1 MTVIV
6 TVSDGV
12 TCYFIMSIVFLCD
25 LIYSAWKRISGER
38 KEKSIVRKDNMY
50 SEEGHT
56 KITG

>member
-1 MTVIV
+1 MLFHHVN
-6 TVSDGV
+6 S
-12 TCYFIMSIVFLCD
+12 FSCD
-25 LIYSAWKRISGER
+25 LIYSAWKRISGEG

>member
-1 MTVIV
+1 MIV

-12 TCYFIMSIVFLCD
+12 TCYFIISVNGFSCD
-25 LIYSAWKRISGER
+25 LIYAAWKRISGEG

-50 SEEGHT
+50 SEEGHN